1 VTIIGCVGVFQCIY
15 YSSVNEMKKTKFL
28 QYIVA
33 IAAAAGATSAMAY
46 PKADFSKSYG
56 PGAAVEYEGR
66 VYQQCWDCRGMLGGM
81 SPGTRWSWGNPW
93 EDRGPVATAV
103 LAPKPS
109 SASTPA
115 STGTWKA
122 GTSYAKGAVVT
133 YNGAKYV
140 ASTDIKGMFVQMTP
154 DKSSRWQ
161 RM

>member
-1 VTIIGCVGVFQCIY
+1 
-15 YSSVNEMKKTKFL
+15 MKKTKFL

-46 PKADFSKSYG
+46 PKVDFNKSY
-56 PGAAVEYEGR
+56 PSGAAVEYEGR
-66 VYQQCWDCRGMLGGM
+66 VYQQCWDGCRGMFGGTW
-81 SPGTRWSWGNPW
+81 PGGRWSEGYNW

-140 ASTDIKGMFVQMTP
+140 ASIDIKGIFVQMTP